1 MAGPLDQ
8 GFLNSSSVVGQP
20 AGVENTLSS
29 YIGPYATTMLGKG
42 AAVANQPY
50 QGYKGQISAGY
61 SDLQNQ
67 AFQGLANLTV
77 PTGQMGAYQPR
88 SFTGQTPQIP
98 GAQQP
103 MNPMMGQPMNPMMG
117 QPMNP
122 MMGQPMNPMM
132 GQPMNPMMDMAAPQ
146 VGQQGM
152 QSLMRS
158 GPYQAPTPKPY
169 NQQERTQKHNNYYYS
184 DQPTAPDGVAFAPTA
199 YQAPPPQGATSY
211 QGPLTAD
218 GKMPQPTE
226 ADHAEA
232 MKRLRSNWGKGTFQ
246 DGANIDGLQY
256 RGFNDRYNENRANA
270 GTGYS
275 MPETGYSDAQLETFK
290 MMQGSNREGIYN
302 NAQREMDDR
311 AIGIKY
317 ANRTPAEIEADRII
331 DSHMMAQVAQPS
343 GGDPSQLQDFSPVD
357 ESGMTSRRPPQ
368 PQAPQQP
375 QVLPQNRRQMLPEA
389 RQNMMPNNPQM
400 TDQIRKIMGGGP
412 QRPPMQDQRMMPT
425 PQQPQQNIA
434 QQYMNPYLQ
443 ASLEPQIAEARR
455 QADISRNANA
465 GRLTRAGAFGGGRQ
479 AIMESEGQ
487 RNMLRNVADV
497 TAKGYNS
504 AYDQARRLFE
514 SEEARFRTGQED
526 TNKFG
531 RDTLNAQMI
540 GGNKQREIEKEG
552 ITADMDQFN
561 LERDDPYKKLMQMQS
576 LMTGLPMS
584 NKSTGYIEPS
594 TVGKVGGNTS
604 DIMSILKELYG

>member
-1 MAGPLDQ
+1 MVDTT
-8 GFLNSSSVVGQP
+8 SVNNITSVGQP
-20 AGVENTLSS
+20 SGVEKTLPS
-29 YIGPYATTMLGKG
+29 YIGPYVNTMLGKG

-103 MNPMMGQPMNPMMG
+103 MNPMMSQPMNSMMNQPQNQGMGLINTLGQQRPQGMGANIAGSNPMMG
-117 QPMNP
+117 ASMMPQSLSMSEEFSDDPMDFMPQQSQAERDAQIEAQRVAQAERDAEQLRNPTMYTSGGTQAPSLADQSLTMLPGYAPPSEYMPDPYQPP
-122 MMGQPMNPMM
+122 QRPVSQQPRTPLAADNL
-132 GQPMNPMMDMAAPQ
+132 DMAKTNMAVP
-146 VGQQGM
+146 
-152 QSLMRS
+152 
-158 GPYQAPTPKPY
+158 AT
-169 NQQERTQKHNNYYYS
+169 T
-184 DQPTAPDGVAFAPTA
+184 
-199 YQAPPPQGATSY
+199 PPQG
-211 QGPLTAD
+211 QG
-218 GKMPQPTE
+218 
-226 ADHAEA
+226 
-232 MKRLRSNWGKGTFQ
+232 
-246 DGANIDGLQY
+246 
-256 RGFNDRYNENRANA
+256 
-270 GTGYS
+270 
-275 MPETGYSDAQLETFK
+275 
-290 MMQGSNREGIYN
+290 
-302 NAQREMDDR
+302 
-311 AIGIKY
+311 
-317 ANRTPAEIEADRII
+317 
-331 DSHMMAQVAQPS
+331 
-343 GGDPSQLQDFSPVD
+343 
-357 ESGMTSRRPPQ
+357 
-368 PQAPQQP
+368 
-375 QVLPQNRRQMLPEA
+375 
-389 RQNMMPNNPQM
+389 
-400 TDQIRKIMGGGP
+400 
-412 QRPPMQDQRMMPT
+412 
-425 PQQPQQNIA
+425 IA